1 MQFHPCAAHPD
12 VRLEI
17 DAALPEAA
25 AVSRAERPPAV
36 WEIPDSE
43 RKPARC
49 SESPADE
56 DLGRPGATATN
67 GPGTALPRYTGQ
79 GSALPPQAAGVTNQH
94 H

>member
-43 RKPARC
+43 RNC
-49 SESPADE
+49 PADE

-79 GSALPPQAAGVTNQH
+79 GSALPPQAAVVTNKH